1 MNTNNTA
8 NPIDMSVDFCGITLK
23 NPVCT
28 ASGTCGYGREYLPFY
43 APEDLGAITVKA
55 LTIAPRAGNPTPR
68 IAETPSGILNAIG
81 LQNPGV
87 EYFLEHELP
96 WLVERNATII
106 ANVAGATLEDYI
118 AAAEL
123 LDNSAVHMLEL
134 NISCPN
140 VKEGGV
146 AFGVKPESVEKIT
159 REVKAHVKN
168 KPLIIK
174 LSPNVAD
181 IRENAK
187 AAEAGGADALSLIN
201 TLLGMKLNTK
211 TRKPILANVTGGL
224 SGPAV
229 FPVALRMVWQVAGV
243 TQLPILGRGGVATAD
258 DAAAMM
264 IAGATAI
271 QIGTANFR
279 DPYAAIKVIDGLER
293 FADSIGL
300 SSVTELTGTLEEW

>member
-1 MNTNNTA
+1 
-8 NPIDMSVDFCGITLK
+8 MSVDFCGITLK
-23 NPVCT
+23 NPIAT

-87 EYFLEHELP
+87 DYFLEHELP
-96 WLVERNATII
+96 WLVERKATII
-106 ANVAGATLEDYI
+106 ANVAGAKLEDYI
-118 AAAEL
+118 ACAEK
-123 LDNSAVHMLEL
+123 LDDSAVDMLEL

-146 AFGVKPESVEKIT
+146 AFGVKPESVENIT

-201 TLLGMKLNTK
+201 TLLGMKLDIK

-229 FPVALRMVWQVAGV
+229 FPVALRMVWQVSQV
-243 TQLPILGRGGVATAD
+243 TKLPLLGMGGVATAE

-264 IAGATAI
+264 IAGATVVAL
-271 QIGTANFR
+271 GTACFAN
-279 DPYAAIKVIDGLER
+279 PYAPIEVRDGLEAYCR
-293 FADSIGL
+293 ENGIDAVRDIIGTI
-300 SSVTELTGTLEEW
+300 VTEK

>member
-1 MNTNNTA
+1 MNNGMILK
-8 NPIDMSVDFCGITLK
+8 PVDMSVDFCGIKLK
-23 NPVCT
+23 NPIVT

-43 APEDLGAITVKA
+43 TPESLGAITVKA
-55 LTIAPRAGNPTPR
+55 VTIAPRAGNPTPR
-68 IAETPSGILNAIG
+68 VTETPGGMLNAIG

-87 EYFLEHELP
+87 QHFIDEELP
-96 WLVERNATII
+96 WLNERGATVI
-106 ANVAGATLEDYI
+106 ANVAGATIEDYI
-118 AAAEL
+118 ACAEL
-123 LDNSAVHMLEL
+123 LDESTVDMLEL

-243 TQLPILGRGGVATAD
+243 TKLPILGMGGVATAD

-264 IAGATAI
+264 IAGATAVALGTACFANPYAPTEVREGLAAYCAENGI
-271 QIGTANFR
+271 EAVRDIIGT
-279 DPYAAIKVIDGLER
+279 IEV
-293 FADSIGL
+293 
-300 SSVTELTGTLEEW
+300 

>member
-1 MNTNNTA
+1 MSIINNKSV
-8 NPIDMSVDFCGITLK
+8 DLSVDFCGIKLK
-23 NPVCT
+23 NPVAT

-43 APEDLGAITVKA
+43 TPEDLGAITVKA

-96 WLVERNATII
+96 WLRERGATVI
-106 ANVAGATLEDYI
+106 ANVAGAQLEDYI

-123 LDNSAVHMLEL
+123 LDNADGVHMLEL

-146 AFGVKPESVEKIT
+146 AFGVKPESVENIT
-159 REVKAHVKN
+159 RQVKAHVKN

-181 IRENAK
+181 IRDNAK
-187 AAEAGGADALSLIN
+187 AAEAGGADAVSLIN
-201 TLLGMKLNTK
+201 TLLGMKID
-211 TRKPILANVTGGL
+211 TRTRRPILANITGGL

-229 FPVALRMVWQVAGV
+229 FPVALRMVWQVASV
-243 TQLPILGRGGVATAD
+243 TKLPILGMGGVSTAD
-258 DAAAMM
+258 DAIAMM
-264 IAGATAI
+264 ICGATAVALGTACFANPYAPLEVRDGI
-271 QIGTANFR
+271 EAYCRANGISAVRDIIGTL
-279 DPYAAIKVIDGLER
+279 KV
-293 FADSIGL
+293 
-300 SSVTELTGTLEEW
+300 

>member
-1 MNTNNTA
+1 
-8 NPIDMSVDFCGITLK
+8 
-23 NPVCT
+23 
-28 ASGTCGYGREYLPFY
+28 
-43 APEDLGAITVKA
+43 
-55 LTIAPRAGNPTPR
+55 
-68 IAETPSGILNAIG
+68 ILNAIG

-87 EYFLEHELP
+87 DYFLELELP
-96 WLVERNATII
+96 WLVERKATII

-118 AAAEL
+118 ACAEK
-123 LDNSAVHMLEL
+123 LDDSAVDMLEL

-201 TLLGMKLNTK
+201 TLLGMKLDIK

-229 FPVALRMVWQVAGV
+229 FPVALRMVWQVSQV
-243 TQLPILGRGGVATAD
+243 TKLPLLGMGGVASAE

-264 IAGATAI
+264 IAGATVVAL
-271 QIGTANFR
+271 GTACFAN
-279 DPYAAIKVIDGLER
+279 PYAPIEVRDGLEAYCR
-293 FADSIGL
+293 ENGIDAVRDIIGTI
-300 SSVTELTGTLEEW
+300 VTEK